1 MRVDIQAT
9 HDTKFSVE
17 VNGSDSI
24 LSVKE
29 KISSHEKEA
38 KGVDLEVTAIRLI
51 FSGKILKDSETID
64 ECKIHEGNTIHMVK
78 SQKKPTAAPSSTT
91 PSAAVPPSNAAPSA
105 QPQPSANMASLLQN
119 FGSAGGAQGGQ
130 MPPMP
135 SLQDTMGMQQM
146 FAENPEMMDQVL
158 DMISANPE
166 LLRSMMTMNPQFQSM
181 PPEIQNLMLQPAML
195 RMIFQ
200 SMANPRNQPAPS
212 PETTTAAP
220 PFQNLLSALQAG
232 GFGAP
237 PHVPHESVSN
247 EPPNVRFASQLE
259 QLKEMGFYD
268 EAENIQAL
276 LATGGNVNAAIERLL
291 ANNYA

>member
-1 MRVDIQAT
+1 
-9 HDTKFSVE
+9 
-17 VNGSDSI
+17 
-24 LSVKE
+24 VKE
-29 KISSHEKEA
+29 KISSHEKET
-38 KGVDLEVTAIRLI
+38 KGIALEVTAIRLI

-64 ECKIHEGNTIHMVK
+64 ECKIHDGNTIHMVK
-78 SQKKPTAAPSSTT
+78 SQKKPTAAPAST
-91 PSAAVPPSNAAPSA
+91 APSVGIPSSNIA
-105 QPQPSANMASLLQN
+105 PSTQAQPSANMASLLES
-119 FGSAGGAQGGQ
+119 FGSAGGTQSTQ

-135 SLQDTMGMQQM
+135 SFQDTLGMQQM
-146 FAENPEMMDQVL
+146 FAENPEMMDQVF
-158 DMISANPE
+158 DMISTNPE
-166 LLRSMMTMNPQFQSM
+166 LLRSMMAMNPQFQSM

-200 SMANPRNQPAPS
+200 SMSNPRNQAAPP
-212 PETTTAAP
+212 PETTTAVP

-237 PHVPHESVSN
+237 PHIPQEAVSD

-268 EAENIQAL
+268 ESENIQAL

-291 ANNYA
+291 ANNFA